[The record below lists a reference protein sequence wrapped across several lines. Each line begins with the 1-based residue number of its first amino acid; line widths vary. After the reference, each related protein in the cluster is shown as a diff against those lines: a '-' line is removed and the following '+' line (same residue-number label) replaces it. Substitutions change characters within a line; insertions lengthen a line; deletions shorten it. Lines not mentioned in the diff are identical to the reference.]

1 MGFFRGIWLCW
12 KNFVNLDIILNHPQ
26 FIHCWIDGQGVC
38 KSFAT
43 FIYNSPN
50 RSKRRFLWQGL
61 THVIAQTRLP
71 WILVG
76 DLIPTCHLMRR
87 EEDDQLPM
95 DVHSL

>member
-43 FIYNSPN
+43 FIYNSTN
-50 RSKRRFLWQGL
+50 RM
-61 THVIAQTRLP
+61 
-71 WILVG
+71 G

-87 EEDDQLPM
+87 EEDSQLPM
-95 DVHSL
+95 DVHSLWIFWLITN

>member
-43 FIYNSPN
+43 FIYNS
-50 RSKRRFLWQGL
+50 L

-76 DLIPTCHLMRR
+76 DLIPTCNLMRR
-87 EEDDQLPM
+87 EEDSQLPM
-95 DVHSL
+95 DVHSLWIFWLITN